1 MIKTVETNS
10 FSMDYAAFG
19 HGEKTLVILPGLS
32 VQSVMGSADAIAEAY
47 DLFTEDYAVYM
58 FDRRKELPG
67 AYSVRDM
74 ARDTAEAVRALGLDR
89 ISLMGVSQ
97 GGMIAMDMAIR
108 YPELVEKL
116 ALGST
121 SACVTEEQYQTMD
134 AWVRLARSGDAE
146 ALYLAFGEALYPK
159 EMFKE
164 SSELLIEAAKTVT
177 AGELERFI
185 ILAEG
190 AKGFD
195 VSDDLERISC
205 PVLLIGSVDDQVLG
219 ADASK
224 QIAERL
230 GGRPGFELYMYDGF
244 GHAAYD
250 TAPDYKERVLD
261 FLTQVAEE

>member
-1 MIKTVETNS
+1 
-10 FSMDYAAFG
+10 
-19 HGEKTLVILPGLS
+19 
-32 VQSVMGSADAIAEAY
+32 
-47 DLFTEDYAVYM
+47 
-58 FDRRKELPG
+58 
-67 AYSVRDM
+67 
-74 ARDTAEAVRALGLDR
+74 
-89 ISLMGVSQ
+89 
-97 GGMIAMDMAIR
+97 MIAMDMAIR

-205 PVLLIGSVDDQVLG
+205 PVLLIGSLDDGVLG
-219 ADASK
+219 ADATLIR
-224 QIAERL
+224 QI
-230 GGRPGFELYMYDGF
+230 
-244 GHAAYD
+244 
-250 TAPDYKERVLD
+250 
-261 FLTQVAEE
+261 